1 MCQATYRYAKAN
13 NKYMKNYDTN
23 IESSFLEYVDANNL
37 YGWAMSKKLPTR
49 NYKWIETDD
58 TSKFDEKFIMNYD
71 ENSVKGYIL
80 EVDLE
85 YQENT
90 RTLHSDLAFLPE
102 RMKISKCFKLVCTT
116 QNNEKY
122 VVHIRA
128 LNHALNHGLK

>member
-1 MCQATYRYAKAN
+1 
-13 NKYMKNYDTN
+13 
-23 IESSFLEYVDANNL
+23 
-37 YGWAMSKKLPTR
+37 MSEKLPTR
-49 NYKWIETDD
+49 NFKWIKKDD

-85 YQENT
+85 YPENT

-122 VVHIRA
+122 DVHIRA